1 MKEAYRHMASR
12 RDVVLGSAGIA
23 VAWTV
28 PSLAVLAQGN
38 PEDVRSL
45 LRILVGDAT
54 PSEGKILLDLP
65 EIAENGN
72 TIPYMVRVESP
83 MTEAD
88 FVKAVHILAP
98 ANPHPRVG
106 SFFFT
111 PQSGKAA
118 VSSRMRLAQTQDVL
132 AVAEMSDGTFN
143 TGKRTVKVTV
153 GGCGG

>member
-1 MKEAYRHMASR
+1 MKEVYEVMASR
-12 RDVVLGSAGIA
+12 RHVVLGSVGMA
-23 VAWTV
+23 VAWGV
-28 PSLAVLAQGN
+28 SPPPVLAQGS
-38 PEDVRSL
+38 PTDVRSL
-45 LRILVGDAT
+45 LTTLIGDAT
-54 PSEGKILLDLP
+54 PSEGKISLELP

-72 TIPYMVRVESP
+72 TIPFTVRVESP

-88 FVKAVHILAP
+88 FVRAVHILAP

-111 PQSGKAA
+111 PHSGKAA